1 MACFDNYIGIE
12 HCDSDAPSSGK
23 YLKDGGISLHELNMI
38 AGTDYTDGIA
48 FGEAKIDHAVSLIQN
63 DIYSHFANKYKSKS
77 LIDNGRV
84 GHVLDNMIEVT
95 GANQLRGV
103 QLKFTQKADFIK
115 MYIKDVE
122 IFCNYTGNIP
132 IYIYD
137 VKQNKLLDT
146 FTLVS
151 VADEVSTIS
160 VNKYYTGTQKDLS
173 IAVLYNAN
181 NITSYKTTIGS
192 TGCARC
198 EINNFTFCDKF
209 VSARGVYKSGTV
221 VTQAGLAGLGHTG
234 GISVNYSIECDQE
247 NWICIHKK
255 LIALPVI
262 YKASSEIMT
271 YAMYQSERTNFETM
285 DKEMMKERRDFYELQ
300 YREQMD
306 SILKNID
313 VPADTNCF
321 ICKQSTT
328 TRRVLP

>member
-1 MACFDNYIGIE
+1 MACFDNFIGIE

-23 YLKDGGISLHELNMI
+23 YLLDGGISTKELNMI
-38 AGTDYTDGIA
+38 VGQDYADGIA
-48 FGEAKIDHAVSLIQN
+48 LGEAKINHAIALIKN
-63 DIYSHFANKYKSKS
+63 DIYSHFASKYKAKS
-77 LIDNGRV
+77 LIDNGRI
-84 GHVLDNMIEVT
+84 GHVADNMIEQS
-95 GANQLRGV
+95 GSNQLRGL
-103 QLKFTQKADFIK
+103 QLKFTQKSDFIK
-115 MYIKDVE
+115 LYIKDVE

-132 IYIYD
+132 VYIYD

-146 FTLVS
+146 FTLTS
-151 VADEVSTIS
+151 VADEVSTVS
-160 VNKYYTGTQKDLS
+160 VNKYYYGSQKDLN

-181 NITSYKTTIGS
+181 NITSYKTTIGT

-209 VSARGVYKSGTV
+209 VSARGVYKSGTK
-221 VTQAGLAGLGHTG
+221 VTQGGLSGLGHTAG
-234 GISVNYSIECDQE
+234 VSVNYSIECDQE
-247 NWICIHKK
+247 NWICLHKNI
-255 LIALPVI
+255 LAVPII
-262 YKASSEIMT
+262 YKASSEVMT

-285 DKEMMKERRDFYELQ
+285 DKEIMKERRDFYELQ

-328 TRRVLP
+328 TRRVMP